1 MVRHRR
7 RVHKQGKYM
16 GITNTVA
23 FTDSF
28 IHQRAIC
35 KGLNTQN
42 WHKPKRISAEKK
54 KTGNNKHLV
63 SFAN

>member
-1 MVRHRR
+1 MVRHRWR
-7 RVHKQGKYM
+7 IDEQGKYM

-42 WHKPKRISAEKK
+42 WHKPKRIFVG
-54 KTGNNKHLV
+54 KTDNNKHLV